1 MFGLAVFVLA
11 GVATAVGW
19 VCSNATPK
27 RSWRDYYNPGPAP
40 AWATGKG
47 PFVSW
52 ANIDPTT
59 WKADVANNVGLVRL
73 ALKLE
78 AALTLALPELS
89 EQMTD
94 EPPLVVAAALVFHLH
109 HCVGVPV
116 TPTEAAEMALMVYY
130 DADYVADPVGT
141 TNRVTMAPA
150 LARPCSPPSWK
161 APLLLALGTQLARPL
176 VAPPMLR
183 QQHQATPP
191 TDLADAHKN
200 E

>member
-1 MFGLAVFVLA
+1 MLELAVIFIA
-11 GVATAVGW
+11 GVTIALVRA
-19 VCSNATPK
+19 CSNATPK
-27 RSWRDYYNPGPAP
+27 WSWRDHYSPGPAP
-40 AWATGKG
+40 AWATGNG
-47 PFVSW
+47 TFVSW
-52 ANIDPTT
+52 ANIDLAT
-59 WKADVANNVGLVRL
+59 WDADVANNVGLVRL

-89 EQMTD
+89 DQIKD

-109 HCVGVPV
+109 HCVGTGI
-116 TPTEAAEMALMVYY
+116 TPTEATEMALMVYY
-130 DADYVADPVGT
+130 DADYATDPVGT

-176 VAPPMLR
+176 VAPPALR
-183 QQHQATPP
+183 RQHQATPS
-191 TDLADAHKN
+191 TDLADARKT